1 MSTCVIHF
9 NIFVLT
15 SKRRFENVYGEHELD
30 LYEDQPLLPPFF
42 LLIGLKFHP
51 LFQFVVVVV
60 QSLSHV

>member
-1 MSTCVIHF
+1 MSMCVIHF
-9 NIFVLT
+9 IIFVLT

-30 LYEDQPLLPPFF
+30 LYEDQPLPPFF

-51 LFQFVVVVV
+51 PFQFVVVVV